1 MSEKKFTCVLGKDY
15 HIINNNVDNMSYYL
29 QDGNDVVLVINLIN
43 RLVEENEQLQ
53 KQVKSFETTMNATS
67 DYNAFLES
75 KITTLE
81 KENKELNSIKKF
93 AEKNG
98 INIFLID
105 EAFRKCWKDNGK
117 LFEENEQLKQEI
129 KQYWKCRDKWKQ
141 EAKELKKEADYFE
154 RKKCEY
160 WNMYNEAHSDR
171 IILKKENEQLRHE
184 LDSLTGCYCADN
196 KEFKDYWRIGYDD

>member
-1 MSEKKFTCVLGKDY
+1 MTEKKFTCVLGKDY
-15 HIINNNVDNMSYYL
+15 HIINNNVDNMTYYL

-43 RLVEENEQLQ
+43 RLV
-53 KQVKSFETTMNATS
+53 
-67 DYNAFLES
+67 
-75 KITTLE
+75 
-81 KENKELNSIKKF
+81 
-93 AEKNG
+93 
-98 INIFLID
+98 
-105 EAFRKCWKDNGK
+105 
-117 LFEENEQLKQEI
+117 EENEQLKQEI